1 MTATENMVQVFAPT
15 DLASKRLKITNTA
28 KGRKIQISSNL
39 LPLFGFEK
47 GTPVV
52 EEPLG
57 EGQGYKI
64 MLAEGL
70 PYKNTKIIYS
80 RTYKRRKNNPFE
92 VLFETASKKILDSTI
107 PQYCEYI
114 HVTIRFGV
122 MYVKPMINNVAE
134 RIAKVMKAANPF
146 TMFAACSSGI
156 DAAAAQE
163 AGFKVESLLEYR
175 PTEKRDK
182 RDLTETGVVSAISN
196 VQLSHVFN
204 EDITQVST
212 EYLKWATKDKPSMLF
227 TISLQCDDFSNVKSH
242 NLKEKSEADLSSTLD
257 MAIDGLRIIEKL
269 QFPMVL
275 LEQVAPF
282 ANSEIGRMWDLRLRK
297 MGYKTFSQKIDA
309 RDHDGLTS
317 RVRFFHFAT
326 TLPTEFFWP
335 EQTERN
341 QTPIWETFIKD
352 RIQDFRDITH
362 TSSMKKGI
370 ETGRI
375 RPIKEDSL
383 HSPTPLKS
391 QARQAAD
398 SLVIME
404 KDGTIRFPDEQL
416 LKDLMGIPHS
426 FNLNGVNKE
435 QGTEIIGQ
443 AVDYPLYKSLIMS
456 IKKHIN
462 DFLVKKDE
470 FCLKSFLSAA

>member
-1 MTATENMVQVFAPT
+1 M
-15 DLASKRLKITNTA
+15 K
-28 KGRKIQISSNL
+28 SN
-39 LPLFGFEK
+39 
-47 GTPVV
+47 
-52 EEPLG
+52 
-57 EGQGYKI
+57 
-64 MLAEGL
+64 
-70 PYKNTKIIYS
+70 
-80 RTYKRRKNNPFE
+80 
-92 VLFETASKKILDSTI
+92 
-107 PQYCEYI
+107 
-114 HVTIRFGV
+114 
-122 MYVKPMINNVAE
+122 
-134 RIAKVMKAANPF
+134 
-146 TMFAACSSGI
+146 
-156 DAAAAQE
+156 
-163 AGFKVESLLEYR
+163 
-175 PTEKRDK
+175 
-182 RDLTETGVVSAISN
+182 
-196 VQLSHVFN
+196 
-204 EDITQVST
+204 
-212 EYLKWATKDKPSMLF
+212 
-227 TISLQCDDFSNVKSH
+227 

-326 TLPTEFFWP
+326 CLPTEFFWP

-370 ETGRI
+370 DTRRI

-416 LKDLMGIPHS
+416 LKDLMGIPQS

-456 IKKHIN
+456 IKKHIK